1 MVAMA
6 ERFERRMSEAEA
18 LMWTLEKDPALR
30 SSFLQ
35 VTFLDRA
42 ADYERF
48 RARIANA
55 VKAIPRLGQRVV
67 PPPARLAPPA
77 WENDPSFDLDFH
89 VRHMAVAAPG
99 TDRQLL
105 DLAAVHYQDS
115 FDRARPLWDF
125 TIVEGLVGDRG
136 ALLAKLHHTITDGVG
151 GVRLSAEFIDAER
164 DAPLPEPEA
173 IPANDAGVTGDRRG
187 PGRPG
192 GLDELTD
199 AVGHVLRRQLGLT
212 RRSAGAVLRTAL
224 NPTRLIT
231 LAGESTDVLGSVV
244 RQMLVT
250 DGAHSP
256 LWGGQR
262 SLGRR
267 FEVLTVEL
275 DRLKDASN
283 RLGGTLNDGFVT
295 AVAGGIAAYHRE
307 HGVEVDELRMSMP
320 VSTRTDKGSGGN
332 AFTPTRVLL
341 PVGLKNPAER
351 FAAVHD
357 RLQVTKRERAIA
369 FTDLLAGMMN
379 ALPTAMVVAFARRQ
393 VETVDFA
400 TSNVRA
406 APFDLFIAGAEILSN
421 HPMGPTAGTAL
432 NATVMSYRNQMDV
445 GINLDTAAVDQPDLL
460 RECISDAF
468 NEVMAA
474 T

>member
-1 MVAMA
+1 MS
-6 ERFERRMSEAEA
+6 EPFEHRMSDAEA
-18 LMWTLEKDPALR
+18 LMWTLEKDPAMR

-35 VTFLDRA
+35 VTFLDGA

-48 RARIANA
+48 RTRIARA
-55 VKAIPRLGQRVV
+55 VQTIPRLRQRVV

-89 VRHMAVAAPG
+89 VRRIAVASPG

-105 DLAAVHYQDS
+105 DLAAVHYQDA

-125 TIVEGLVGDRG
+125 TLVEGLVGDRG

-164 DAPLPEPEA
+164 EPAGTDESVAPEPAAEPQA
-173 IPANDAGVTGDRRG
+173 A
-187 PGRPG
+187 RPG
-192 GLDELTD
+192 GLDDLAD
-199 AVGHVLRRQLGLT
+199 ALGHVLRRQLGLT
-212 RRSAGAVLRTAL
+212 RRSAEAILRTAV
-224 NPTRLIT
+224 NPTRLVS
-231 LAGESTDVLGSVV
+231 LAGESTDALGSVV

-250 DGAHSP
+250 DRARSP
-256 LWGGQR
+256 LWAGKR

-267 FEVLTVEL
+267 FEVLTVAL

-295 AVAGGIAAYHRE
+295 AMCGGIAAYHRE
-307 HGVEVDELRMSMP
+307 FGVDLDELRMSMP
-320 VSTRTDKGSGGN
+320 VSTRTDRSVGGN
-332 AFTPTRVLL
+332 AFSPTRVLL
-341 PVGLKNPAER
+341 PVGIKSPAER
-351 FAAVHD
+351 LAAVHD
-357 RLQVTKRERAIA
+357 RLERTKRERAIA
-369 FTDLLAGMMN
+369 FTALLAGVMN
-379 ALPTAMVVAFARRQ
+379 ALPTALVVNFARRQ

-432 NATVMSYRNQMDV
+432 NATVMSYRNQLDV
-445 GINLDTAAVDQPDLL
+445 GINVDTAAVERPELL
-460 RECISDAF
+460 RDCISDAF

-474 T
+474 GA

>member
-1 MVAMA
+1 
-6 ERFERRMSEAEA
+6 
-18 LMWTLEKDPALR
+18 MWTLDKDPALR

-35 VTFLDRA
+35 VTFLGQA
-42 ADYERF
+42 PDYEYF
-48 RARIANA
+48 RARIDNA
-55 VKAIPRLGQRVV
+55 VRAIPRLAQRVV

-77 WENDPSFDLDFH
+77 WEEDPGFDLDFH
-89 VRHMAVAAPG
+89 VRHVGVAPPG

-125 TIVEGLVGDRG
+125 TIVEGLVGGRG
-136 ALLAKLHHTITDGVG
+136 ALLSKLHHTITDGVG

-164 DAPLPEPEA
+164 DVPLPDPGTA
-173 IPANDAGVTGDRRG
+173 PQPSAPDRRE
-187 PGRPG
+187 PGLPG
-192 GLDELTD
+192 GLDDLAD
-199 AVGHVLRRQLGLT
+199 AVGHVLRRQFGMT
-212 RRSAGAVLRTAL
+212 RRSAQAVLRAAV
-224 NPTRLIT
+224 NPTRVVT
-231 LAGESTDVLGSVV
+231 LAGESSDLLGSVV

-250 DGAHSP
+250 DRARSP
-256 LWGGQR
+256 LWAGRR

-267 FEVLTVEL
+267 FDVVTVSL
-275 DRLKDASN
+275 DRLKEASN

-307 HGVEVDELRMSMP
+307 HGVDLDELRMSMP
-320 VSTRTDKGSGGN
+320 VNTRTDKGVGGN
-332 AFTPTRVLL
+332 SFTPTRVLL
-341 PVGLKNPAER
+341 PVGIKNPAER
-351 FAAVHD
+351 FAAIHE
-357 RLQVTKRERAIA
+357 RLQRTKRERAIA
-369 FTDLLAGMMN
+369 FADLLAGMMN
-379 ALPTAMVVAFARRQ
+379 ALPTVMVVTLARRQ

-445 GINLDTAAVDQPDLL
+445 GINVDTAAVDQPELL
-460 RECISDAF
+460 RACISDAF
-468 NEVMAA
+468 DEVMAA